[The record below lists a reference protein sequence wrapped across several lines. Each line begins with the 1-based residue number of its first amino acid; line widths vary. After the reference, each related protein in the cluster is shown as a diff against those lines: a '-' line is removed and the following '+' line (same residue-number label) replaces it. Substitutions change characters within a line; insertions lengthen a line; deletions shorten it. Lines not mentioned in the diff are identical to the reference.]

1 MDAVKFLSEA
11 SRMCGRTKSC
21 AECAANEVCGFTP
34 EFPRDFGAVDQM
46 QKIVKL
52 VEKWA
57 EEHRKTRQSE
67 FLKQWP
73 NAKMNPFTGTVDVP
87 PCYLDK
93 SFLDECREHAS
104 GCHDCRRKYW
114 LKEVE

>member
-1 MDAVKFLSEA
+1 MDAVKFMSEVK
-11 SRMCGRTKSC
+11 RMCGRTKSC

-34 EFPRDFGAVDQM
+34 EFPSEFGEVDQM
-46 QKIVKL
+46 QKMVKL

-73 NAKMNPFTGTVDVP
+73 NAKMNPFTGTIDVP

-93 SFLDECREHAS
+93 SFLDECREHTS